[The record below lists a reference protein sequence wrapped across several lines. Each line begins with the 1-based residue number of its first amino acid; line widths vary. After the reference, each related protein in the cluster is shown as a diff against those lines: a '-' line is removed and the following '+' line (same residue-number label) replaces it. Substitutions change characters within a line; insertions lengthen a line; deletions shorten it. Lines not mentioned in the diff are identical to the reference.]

1 MKQLKITQRITDR
14 ESRSLGSYL
23 NEVRNYSQVT
33 ADEEV
38 DLGRRI
44 KQGDEA
50 ALQKLVQANLRFV
63 VSVAKQYQ
71 GYGMTLQDLIN
82 EGNFGLIKAAK
93 RFDETRGFKFISYAV
108 WWIRQSILQAIST
121 HSRLVR
127 LPLNKMDEV
136 RKVQDAS
143 QRLAQAMGREP
154 SPKEL
159 AQELEISET
168 KVELYLTIAAKPYS
182 LDAPVMEGEGSSLKE
197 LLAVDTPETDAK
209 VLRDSMNDTLHIV
222 LGKLNKREQDV
233 LKMAFGI
240 GQENPTNLEDIANHF
255 NLTCERIR
263 QIRDRAIRKLR
274 SPAVRS
280 QLAGYLGV

>member
-14 ESRSLGSYL
+14 ESRSLNSYL

-33 ADEEV
+33 PDEEV

-44 KQGDEA
+44 KDGDEA
-50 ALQKLVQANLRFV
+50 ALMKLVQANLRFV

-71 GYGMTLQDLIN
+71 GYGMTLADLIN
-82 EGNFGLIKAAK
+82 EGNMGLIKAAK

-121 HSRLVR
+121 NSRLVR

-136 RKVQDAS
+136 RKVQETTARLS
-143 QRLAQAMGREP
+143 QILGREP
-154 SPKEL
+154 SVKEI
-159 AQELEISET
+159 AQDMDMPT
-168 KVELYLTIAAKPYS
+168 KKIEQFLTISSKPFS
-182 LDAPVMEGEGSSLKE
+182 IDAPVMEDEGTALKE
-197 LLAVDTPETDAK
+197 LLAVDTPDTDSK
-209 VLRDSMNDTLHIV
+209 IVEDSMNEALHTV
-222 LGKLNKREQDV
+222 LNRLNAREKQV
-233 LKMAFGI
+233 LQMAFGI

-255 NLTCERIR
+255 GLTCERIR

-274 SPAVRS
+274 SPSVRD
-280 QLAGYLGV
+280 QLAGFLGN